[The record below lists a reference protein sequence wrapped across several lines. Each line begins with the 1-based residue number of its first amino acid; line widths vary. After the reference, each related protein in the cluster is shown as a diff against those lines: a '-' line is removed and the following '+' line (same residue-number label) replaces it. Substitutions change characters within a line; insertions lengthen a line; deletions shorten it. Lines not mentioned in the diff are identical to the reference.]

1 MASEQVDGGM
11 VPTEVEAGPSVYQ
24 DVDTTSK
31 SASILESYPSN
42 AILPDR
48 GENNTSSS
56 EVPNG
61 TCKAVSQDDT
71 SPSLPVLLEAEQSE
85 TNNEDRRTL
94 DTVMETGSTSQ
105 SITDS
110 PLPVTNQIEE
120 SPSTGTSSLYKSA
133 TSAAMSSSSSS
144 TVTSSTSS
152 ATIGYDPTSKEHRE
166 GHNHNSEDAIPSP
179 SDFVQKRD
187 PVNQVPK
194 RQRIPRACDACRW
207 VLF

>member
-1 MASEQVDGGM
+1 ME
-11 VPTEVEAGPSVYQ
+11 PTEVEAGPPVYQ

-31 SASILESYPSN
+31 AASLLERYPSN

-48 GENNTSSS
+48 DENDTSSS
-56 EVPNG
+56 IVSNG
-61 TCKAVSQDDT
+61 ICKAISQDDT
-71 SPSLPVLLEAEQSE
+71 SPSLPVILEGEQAEV
-85 TNNEDRRTL
+85 NNEDGRTQ
-94 DTVMETGSTSQ
+94 DTAMETGSLSQ

-110 PLPVTNQIEE
+110 PVPMPNEIEE
-120 SPSTGTSSLYKSA
+120 SPSTSNSSLYKSA

-152 ATIGYDPTSKEHRE
+152 ATIGYDPTTKDHHEE
-166 GHNHNSEDAIPSP
+166 LNHVDQPAIPSP

-187 PVNQVPK
+187 PVNQVSK

-207 VLF
+207 V